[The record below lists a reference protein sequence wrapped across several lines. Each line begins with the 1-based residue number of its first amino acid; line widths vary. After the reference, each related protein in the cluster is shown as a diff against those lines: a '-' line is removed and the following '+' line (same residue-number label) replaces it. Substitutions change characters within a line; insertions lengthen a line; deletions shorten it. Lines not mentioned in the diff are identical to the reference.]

1 MKFERKHAVLL
12 LAVAVWNVVTFGNFA
27 RNLLDAYQSGE
38 DRATGYWVAHTVL
51 IVGNFV
57 IAGAARRPRRQGPAR
72 RILRI
77 AARPFTLPGDSP
89 YRTPADHV
97 WRCGRHTPSPCSRP
111 RRPPFPP

>member
-38 DRATGYWVAHTVL
+38 DRATGYWVAHTIL

-57 IAGAARRPRRQGPAR
+57 IAGLLAALGIKA
-72 RILRI
+72 LR
-77 AARPFTLPGDSP
+77 ATRSA
-89 YRTPADHV
+89 
-97 WRCGRHTPSPCSRP
+97 
-111 RRPPFPP
+111 